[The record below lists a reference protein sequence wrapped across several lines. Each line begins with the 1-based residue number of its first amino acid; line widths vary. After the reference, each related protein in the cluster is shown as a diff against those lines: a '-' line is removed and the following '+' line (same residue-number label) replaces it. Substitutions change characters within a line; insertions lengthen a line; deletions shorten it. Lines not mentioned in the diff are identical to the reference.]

1 MRRGHRRGRDRRGED
16 QTWARQHRRI
26 VPCGVVEA
34 DYTGVLLDGRY
45 RVQARLGQGGMGTVY
60 VAEHVGLAQPRAI
73 KFLRVD
79 IARKPGAVQRFLQ
92 EARVLSAMRHDN
104 LVGVIDMGEHDGS
117 AYYVMELLAGEDL
130 RRRLRRLGG
139 MGWPQTR
146 AIALQVCAALRLTH
160 TRGVVHRDLK
170 PENCF
175 CVDAE
180 GGAVPI
186 KLLDFG
192 VAKVPREAGGAS
204 QLTGAGELL
213 GTIGYMAP
221 EQLEGQGD
229 RRADIYALGAMMFEM
244 LAGRPL
250 HTGNAYE
257 ILARML
263 LAPAPALASV
273 CAVDPAID
281 RLIATA
287 VARDPDERFAS
298 MEALAAAIA
307 DIPVTAEPQTFDR
320 PASVLAQPEGETTAG
335 GTPVPADMP
344 VTAVPGPEDI
354 LSLGLRLTE
363 HARSVHAPADTA
375 APLDAPPRSDTRI
388 PGTYAPADDSSATSA
403 SVLTDSSSAPPE
415 PVLTD
420 SSSAVPAP
428 VPADSS
434 SALRAPAP
442 PGSASA
448 PHTPVPTDSSLTSP
462 APVPP
467 ASSSAT
473 RAAEAP
479 VPADSS
485 AALSRSRVA
494 RGLAVALLA
503 AVIAWQVWP
512 VDKGSAPPA
521 PATSPPAAAATGPAP
536 AASPDADAPVPATSP
551 DGSPVSP
558 APSASPSA
566 GPPVP
571 AASPEDSS
579 TPPAP
584 AASPSA
590 GSPDPSASTED
601 PPVPPA
607 PSARPGLS
615 PHAPVPAAS
624 PPAPAASRPAPVK
637 PPRDA
642 SAPSVRPLG
651 RDALRGR
658 LERELASCGSPYV
671 AEEIAVRVT
680 PGEAGKLAGL
690 AMLADSRLA
699 PGTVDCLERELAR
712 VLAGLAEGVDA
723 ARAFDVSLTLPRRGG
738 G

>member
-1 MRRGHRRGRDRRGED
+1 M
-16 QTWARQHRRI
+16 
-26 VPCGVVEA
+26 VEA

-60 VAEHVGLAQPRAI
+60 VAQHVGLAQPRAI

-139 MGWPQTR
+139 IGWPQTR

-160 TRGVVHRDLK
+160 ARGVVHRDLK

-180 GGAVPI
+180 GGAVHI

-229 RRADIYALGAMMFEM
+229 RRADIYSLGAMMFEM

-281 RLIATA
+281 RLLATA
-287 VARDPDERFAS
+287 VARDPDARFAS
-298 MEALAAAIA
+298 MDAFAAAIA
-307 DIPVTAEPQTFDR
+307 EIPSRPNRRRSTAR
-320 PASVLAQPEGETTAG
+320 
-335 GTPVPADMP
+335 
-344 VTAVPGPEDI
+344 
-354 LSLGLRLTE
+354 
-363 HARSVHAPADTA
+363 
-375 APLDAPPRSDTRI
+375 PPRSRGPRARPPPAARLSPRTCQSLPYLARRTYYHWVCASRSTPAASMPPPPRRSSPFGPRI

-403 SVLTDSSSAPPE
+403 SVPA
-415 PVLTD
+415 D

-434 SALRAPAP
+434 S
-442 PGSASA
+442 
-448 PHTPVPTDSSLTSP
+448 TVP
-462 APVPP
+462 APVPRPAPLPSMRLPPGQRLCSSHTCPHGQLPHLSGTCPHGQLPHISGTCPP

-479 VPADSS
+479 APAHSS
-485 AALSRSRVA
+485 AALSPSRVA

-512 VDKGSAPPA
+512 VDKGSAPPP

-536 AASPDADAPVPATSP
+536 AASPDADAPVPATSLSE
-551 DGSPVSP
+551 D
-558 APSASPSA
+558 
-566 GPPVP
+566 PPVP

-579 TPPAP
+579 VPPAP
-584 AASPSA
+584 APSPSA
-590 GSPDPSASTED
+590 GA
-601 PPVPPA
+601 PA
-607 PSARPGLS
+607 PSASPEDSPASPAPSTSPALPLTHLS
-615 PHAPVPAAS
+615 PQPAPVPAT
-624 PPAPAASRPAPVK
+624 SRPAPVK

-642 SAPSVRPLG
+642 SAPSVRPLA
-651 RDALRGR
+651 REALRGR

-690 AMLADSRLA
+690 AVLADARLA

-712 VLAGLAEGVDA
+712 VLAGLVEGVDA

-738 G
+738 VDRRERGRVLVGDGGAPRT

>member
-1 MRRGHRRGRDRRGED
+1 M
-16 QTWARQHRRI
+16 
-26 VPCGVVEA
+26 VEA

-79 IARKPGAVQRFLQ
+79 IARKPGAVRRFLQ

-139 MGWPQTR
+139 MAWPQTR

-160 TRGVVHRDLK
+160 ARGVVHRDLK

-180 GGAVPI
+180 GGAVHI

-257 ILARML
+257 VLARML

-281 RLIATA
+281 RLLATA

-298 MEALAAAIA
+298 MDAFAAAIA
-307 DIPVTAEPQTFDR
+307 EIPVTAEPQTFAR
-320 PASVLAQPEGETTAG
+320 PAPTLAPPEGETTAG

-344 VTAVPGPEDI
+344 VTAAPGPEDMRAI
-354 LSLGLRLTE
+354 TAHGPEDISLTSGHGPEDRLLSSRRLTE
-363 HARSVHAPADTA
+363 LAHGAHIPAGAASAVDDPALAPTRVPGSPAPAN
-375 APLDAPPRSDTRI
+375 
-388 PGTYAPADDSSATSA
+388 DSSAP
-403 SVLTDSSSAPPE
+403 L
-415 PVLTD
+415 
-420 SSSAVPAP
+420 AP

-434 SALRAPAP
+434 S
-442 PGSASA
+442 
-448 PHTPVPTDSSLTSP
+448 VYP
-462 APVPP
+462 APVP
-467 ASSSAT
+467 S
-473 RAAEAP
+473 
-479 VPADSS
+479 DS
-485 AALSRSRVA
+485 L
-494 RGLAVALLA
+494 
-503 AVIAWQVWP
+503 
-512 VDKGSAPPA
+512 SAPPA
-521 PATSPPAAAATGPAP
+521 PAH
-536 AASPDADAPVPATSP
+536 AD
-551 DGSPVSP
+551 
-558 APSASPSA
+558 SPSA
-566 GPPVP
+566 HL
-571 AASPEDSS
+571 E
-579 TPPAP
+579 PAP
-584 AASPSA
+584 RTALPRAAPPRLLSPPTARRLRRARASHPDSPS
-590 GSPDPSASTED
+590 PC
-601 PPVPPA
+601 
-607 PSARPGLS
+607 
-615 PHAPVPAAS
+615 
-624 PPAPAASRPAPVK
+624 SRQ
-637 PPRDA
+637 
-642 SAPSVRPLG
+642 
-651 RDALRGR
+651 
-658 LERELASCGSPYV
+658 
-671 AEEIAVRVT
+671 
-680 PGEAGKLAGL
+680 
-690 AMLADSRLA
+690 
-699 PGTVDCLERELAR
+699 
-712 VLAGLAEGVDA
+712 
-723 ARAFDVSLTLPRRGG
+723 
-738 G
+738 

>member
-1 MRRGHRRGRDRRGED
+1 M
-16 QTWARQHRRI
+16 
-26 VPCGVVEA
+26 VEA

-60 VAEHVGLAQPRAI
+60 IAEHVGLAQPRAI

-79 IARKPGAVQRFLQ
+79 IARKPGAVRRFLQ

-160 TRGVVHRDLK
+160 ARGVVHRDLK

-180 GGAVPI
+180 GGAVHI

-257 ILARML
+257 VLARML

-281 RLIATA
+281 RLLATA

-298 MEALAAAIA
+298 MDAFAAAIA
-307 DIPVTAEPQTFDR
+307 EIPVTAAPQTFAR
-320 PASVLAQPEGETTAG
+320 PAPALARPEGETTAG

-344 VTAVPGPEDI
+344 VTAVPGPED
-354 LSLGLRLTE
+354 E
-363 HARSVHAPADTA
+363 PVPAD
-375 APLDAPPRSDTRI
+375 
-388 PGTYAPADDSSATSA
+388 SSQ
-403 SVLTDSSSAPPE
+403 E
-415 PVLTD
+415 PVPTD
-420 SSSAVPAP
+420 TPSTSPAP

-434 SALRAPAP
+434 TATRPAQ
-442 PGSASA
+442 
-448 PHTPVPTDSSLTSP
+448 
-462 APVPP
+462 APVPADDP
-467 ASSSAT
+467 SAPP
-473 RAAEAP
+473 AP

-485 AALSRSRVA
+485 TATRPAKAPVPADRSAAPSRARVA

-512 VDKGSAPPA
+512 VDQQPA
-521 PATSPPAAAATGPAP
+521 PATSASATPPAP
-536 AASPDADAPVPATSP
+536 AAGPIAGAPVRPASSDHSPAPPAPPASPIAGAHDSSASRGDSPVSPDPSASHED
-551 DGSPVSP
+551 SPVSP
-558 APSASPSA
+558 APSASH
-566 GPPVP
+566 
-571 AASPEDSS
+571 EDSPA
-579 TPPAP
+579 PPAP
-584 AASPSA
+584 AASPA
-590 GSPDPSASTED
+590 LP
-601 PPVPPA
+601 
-607 PSARPGLS
+607 

-624 PPAPAASRPAPVK
+624 PPVPAPSRPAPVK

-642 SAPSVRPLG
+642 PSVRPLT
-651 RDALRGR
+651 REALRGR
-658 LERELASCGSPYV
+658 LARELASCGSPYV

-690 AMLADSRLA
+690 AVLADGRLA

-712 VLAGLAEGVDA
+712 VLAGLVEGVDA

>member
-1 MRRGHRRGRDRRGED
+1 M
-16 QTWARQHRRI
+16 
-26 VPCGVVEA
+26 VEA

-45 RVQARLGQGGMGTVY
+45 RVEARLGQGGMGTVY

-73 KFLRVD
+73 KFLRAD
-79 IARKPGAVQRFLQ
+79 LARKPGAVQRFLQ

-104 LVGVIDMGEHDGS
+104 LVGVIDMGEHAGS

-130 RRRLRRLGG
+130 RQRLRRLGG
-139 MGWPQTR
+139 FSWPQTR
-146 AIALQVCAALRLTH
+146 AIALQVCAALRVTH
-160 TRGVVHRDLK
+160 ARGVVHRDLK

-175 CVDAE
+175 CVDAAD
-180 GGAVPI
+180 GAVHI
-186 KLLDFG
+186 KLIDFG

-204 QLTGAGELL
+204 QLTGAGEML

-229 RRADIYALGAMMFEM
+229 RRADVYSLGAVMFEM

-281 RLIATA
+281 RMLATA

-298 MEALAAAIA
+298 MDAFAAAIA
-307 DIPVTAEPQTFDR
+307 EIPVTAEPQAFVR
-320 PASVLAQPEGETTAG
+320 PASALARPAGETTAG
-335 GTPVPADMP
+335 GTPRPADMP

-354 LSLGLRLTE
+354 LLSSPRRE
-363 HARSVHAPADTA
+363 HVH
-375 APLDAPPRSDTRI
+375 
-388 PGTYAPADDSSATSA
+388 
-403 SVLTDSSSAPPE
+403 VLADSSSAADAPALADTLPGPPV
-415 PVLTD
+415 PAD
-420 SSSAVPAP
+420 RSFAPPAP

-434 SALRAPAP
+434 TATN
-442 PGSASA
+442 AS
-448 PHTPVPTDSSLTSP
+448 
-462 APVPP
+462 
-467 ASSSAT
+467 
-473 RAAEAP
+473 RAP

-485 AALSRSRVA
+485 AAPSRSRVA

-503 AVIAWQVWP
+503 AGIAWQVWP
-512 VDKGSAPPA
+512 VDEVSTPPTPA
-521 PATSPPAAAATGPAP
+521 PSPPATAATG
-536 AASPDADAPVPATSP
+536 
-551 DGSPVSP
+551 
-558 APSASPSA
+558 
-566 GPPVP
+566 PVP
-571 AASPEDSS
+571 AASPIAG
-579 TPPAP
+579 TPVP
-584 AASPSA
+584 AASL
-590 GSPDPSASTED
+590 DT

-607 PSARPGLS
+607 PTAS
-615 PHAPVPAAS
+615 PDTPPDAPVPAAS
-624 PPAPAASRPAPVK
+624 PDTPAPAASRPAPVK

-642 SAPSVRPLG
+642 AKPAASARPLT
-651 RDALRGR
+651 REALRGR

-680 PGEAGKLAGL
+680 PGNGGKLAGL
-690 AMLADSRLA
+690 AAIADGQLA
-699 PGTVDCLERELAR
+699 PGTVACIERELAR